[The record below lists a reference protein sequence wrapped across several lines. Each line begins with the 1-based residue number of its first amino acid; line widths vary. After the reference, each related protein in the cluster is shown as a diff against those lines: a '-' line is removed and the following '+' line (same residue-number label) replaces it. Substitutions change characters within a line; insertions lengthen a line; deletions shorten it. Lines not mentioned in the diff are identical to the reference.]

1 MAKEM
6 KKRPTGRTVEKKT
19 RLIMAGFTPRATA
32 AAAVH
37 PNVCPY
43 IVLEIKPCGLGSRIR
58 DVEADLIY

>member
-37 PNVCPY
+37 LNVCPY
-43 IVLEIKPCGLGSRIR
+43 IVELWYIGWIGR
-58 DVEADLIY
+58 

>member
-6 KKRPTGRTVEKKT
+6 KKRPTGGTVEKKT

-32 AAAVH
+32 AAVH

-43 IVLEIKPCGLGSRIR
+43 IVELGYIQRPSLGI
-58 DVEADLIY
+58 

>member
-6 KKRPTGRTVEKKT
+6 KKKYLQDGRLKKKT

-32 AAAVH
+32 AAAAVH

-43 IVLEIKPCGLGSRIR
+43 IVLGYLAMVYRIGR
-58 DVEADLIY
+58 